1 MHTQQLT
8 LTTVRISNDLFKLTL
23 VVLFYQDFSVFLNQ
37 RKVSP

>member
-8 LTTVRISNDLFKLTL
+8 LTKVRISNDLFKLTL
-23 VVLFYQDFSVFLNQ
+23 VVLFYQDFSVFLYQ